1 MKKTKRFIAI
11 AFLVCI
17 FTLVQT
23 AKAQPSGPGMD
34 PTKREEMKKKA
45 EELKVKLNL
54 SEPQAKMYDEILKRN
69 REDARK
75 QMMALPEDA
84 PRSERGDIM
93 KKSLANADLE
103 IMEILDSE
111 QQTLYKAEKEKMKE
125 EKKKR

>member
-1 MKKTKRFIAI
+1 MKKTKRLIAI

-23 AKAQPSGPGMD
+23 AKAQPGGPGKD
-34 PTKREEMKKKA
+34 PAKREEMKKKA

-84 PRSERGDIM
+84 PRSQRGEIM
-93 KKSLANADLE
+93 KKSLANAD
-103 IMEILDSE
+103 MEILEILDTE
-111 QQTLYKAEKEKMKE
+111 QQTIYKAEKEKMKE

>member
-1 MKKTKRFIAI
+1 MKKTKRLIAI

-23 AKAQPSGPGMD
+23 AKAQTGKPGMD
-34 PTKREEMKKKA
+34 PAKREEMKKKA

-69 REDARK
+69 RDEARK
-75 QMMALPEDA
+75 QMMALPENA
-84 PRSERGDIM
+84 PRSQRSEIM
-93 KKSLANADLE
+93 KKSLANADME
-103 IMEILDSE
+103 IMEILDTE
-111 QQTLYKAEKEKMKE
+111 QQTIYKAEKEKMKE